1 MGVDIYGKKDKW
13 IGVKPEIDWSKEHTR
28 AAKDEFF
35 KLLDEFEETNPGY
48 YFRSNWWGW
57 RPIHML
63 CEVAA
68 EKHDLDIDF
77 KHWGSNDGKGLD
89 NQTQC
94 DELADA
100 LEDILETDGGFEDD
114 YDTLYMNLGS
124 WTDQSGT
131 FIPEEIRSKLDE
143 ELPLGKVTFT
153 GIMLADTGTTVYYPS
168 HACDKR
174 HVMNFIKFLR
184 DCGGFTIW

>member
-131 FIPEEIRSKLDE
+131 FIPEEIRNKLDE

>member
-1 MGVDIYGKKDKW
+1 MGVDINGKKTTW
-13 IGVKPEIDWSKEHTR
+13 IGVKPEIDWSKEHSEE
-28 AAKDEFF
+28 AKDEFF
-35 KLLDEFEETNPGY
+35 RLMDEFEEANPGY

-57 RPIHML
+57 RPIQML

-77 KHWGSNDGKGLD
+77 KYWGSNDGKGLD

-100 LEDILETDGGFEDD
+100 LEDILQADGGFEHEH
-114 YDTLYMNLGS
+114 DTLYMNLGS

-131 FIPEEIRSKLDE
+131 FIPEEIRRKLDE

-153 GIMLADTGTTVYYPS
+153 GIMLADTGTTVYSPS
-168 HACDKR
+168 HGCDKR

>member
-1 MGVDIYGKKDKW
+1 MGVDISGKKTTW
-13 IGVKPEIDWSKEHTR
+13 IGIKPEIDWSKEQSE

-35 KLLDEFEETNPGY
+35 RLMDEFEDNNPGY

-57 RPIHML
+57 RPIQML
-63 CEVAA
+63 CEVAS

-77 KHWGSNDGKGLD
+77 KYWGSNDGKGLD
-89 NQTQC
+89 NQADCTA
-94 DELADA
+94 LADA
-100 LEDILETDGGFEDD
+100 LEDILKADGGFEDD

-131 FIPEEIRSKLDE
+131 FIPEDIRKKLDE

-153 GIMLADTGTTVYYPS
+153 GIMLADHGATVYYPS
-168 HACDKR
+168 HGADKR
-174 HVMNFIKFLR
+174 HVINFIEFLR

>member
-1 MGVDIYGKKDKW
+1 MGVDIHGRKTNW
-13 IGVKPEIDWSKEHTR
+13 VGIKPEIDWSKEHSEE
-28 AAKDEFF
+28 AKDEFF
-35 KLLDEFEETNPGY
+35 RLMDEFEEANPGY

-57 RPIHML
+57 RPIQML

-77 KHWGSNDGKGLD
+77 KHWGSNDGKGLE

-94 DELADA
+94 DELANA
-100 LEDILETDGGFEDD
+100 LDDILQADGGFEDD

-131 FIPEEIRSKLDE
+131 FIPEEIRRKLDE

-168 HACDKR
+168 HGCDKR